1 MTSKSD
7 CPDPNS
13 LVVLYDGACPLCR
26 REIGIYRDLTPD
38 RPIEFC
44 DVSDHTKALPADSTR
59 KQLLARFHVRHS
71 DGRLESGA
79 HAFIALWERLPYWRW
94 LARVGRLPGVA
105 GVMEIAYRGFL
116 RIRPMIQRWMAK
128 RQ

>member
-1 MTSKSD
+1 MRKTETTNID
-7 CPDPNS
+7 R

-44 DVSDHTKALPADSTR
+44 DVSDHTNALPTGSTR
-59 KQLLARFHVRHS
+59 EQLLARFHVEHS

-79 HAFIALWERLPYWRW
+79 HAFISLWERLPYWRW

-105 GVMEIAYRGFL
+105 GVMEIAYRGFS